1 LLKYSLSFEEYFK
14 DFSVKFLELCITK
27 YILVSAP
34 RLKLLALIVASIFVA
49 IALWDL
55 TTVSRH
61 LVLWTILGAGLI
73 VLPILLPAMQR
84 ALANSPV
91 GKHWDVSLALAIAL
105 SVVLIFG
112 TLTKLDDA
120 FWVWFNSL
128 RWDALGA
135 VGQILIAILAVW
147 VAWRQNEISEKLTGQ
162 QNSITQQQT
171 IDTYFQ
177 GISDLILDA
186 QGQMEDWPL
195 ERAIAQARTSALL
208 GSSDPDGRAKIIRF
222 LSSANLL
229 APLKRDGLLGRAILD
244 GSGGYVV
251 DLERGVRVINLG
263 LMLAGKDISKSDLRY
278 VDLTGANFIK
288 TNFSGCNLT
297 GANFGGAILCRA
309 NLRHTDLSKVN
320 LFYGNI
326 ATTSPRDRLHIPN
339 FETGEYTGA
348 VIEEADFTAAQDLSE
363 ENRQYLCAW
372 GGNKTRKTIAGGC
385 QGVPNLLG
393 R

>member
-1 LLKYSLSFEEYFK
+1 
-14 DFSVKFLELCITK
+14 
-27 YILVSAP
+27 LVSAP
-34 RLKLLALIVASIFVA
+34 RFKLLALIIASACIA
-49 IALWDL
+49 IAIWDL
-55 TTVSRH
+55 VGGNRQW
-61 LVLWTILGAGLI
+61 VLAALAIAGVI
-73 VLPILLPAMQR
+73 IIPILVPAIQR
-84 ALANSPV
+84 GLANSPL
-91 GKHWDVSLALAIAL
+91 GKHWDVSLSLAIAFAML
-105 SVVLIFG
+105 VIFG
-112 TLTKLDDA
+112 TLTKLDDP

-177 GISDLILDA
+177 GISDLVIDP

-297 GANFGGAILCRA
+297 GADFGGAILCRA
-309 NLRHTDLSKVN
+309 NLRGTDLSKVS
-320 LFYGNI
+320 LFYGDI
-326 ATTSPRDRLHIPN
+326 ATASPRDRNYPPN
-339 FETGEYTGA
+339 FETGEFSGA
-348 VIEEADFTAAQDLSE
+348 VVEEADFSNAQDLSE

-372 GGNKTRKTIAGGC
+372 CGNKTRRTIRGGC

>member
-1 LLKYSLSFEEYFK
+1 M
-14 DFSVKFLELCITK
+14 
-27 YILVSAP
+27 VSAP
-34 RLKLLALIVASIFVA
+34 RLKLLALIIAALCIA

-55 TTVSRH
+55 VTGNQQSVLVALTVAS
-61 LVLWTILGAGLI
+61 II
-73 VLPILLPAMQR
+73 ILPILLPAIQT

-91 GKHWDVSLALAIAL
+91 GKHWDVSFSLVIAFAIL
-105 SVVLIFG
+105 VIFG
-112 TLTKLDDA
+112 TFTNLDEA
-120 FWVWFNSL
+120 FWIWFNSL

-171 IDTYFQ
+171 IDAYFQ
-177 GISDLILDA
+177 GISDLVLDA

-208 GSSDPDGRAKIIRF
+208 GSSDADGRAKIIRF

-244 GSGGYVV
+244 GSGGYVI

-278 VDLTGANFIK
+278 VDLTGANYIK

-309 NLRHTDLSKVN
+309 NLRNTDLSKVN
-320 LFYGNI
+320 FFYGDI
-326 ATTSPRDRLHIPN
+326 ATASPRDRNHLPN

-348 VIEEADFTAAQDLSE
+348 VVEEANFSDAQDLSE

-372 GGNKTRKTIAGGC
+372 GGNKTRRTIPGGC
-385 QGVPNLLG
+385 QGVPNRLG

>member
-1 LLKYSLSFEEYFK
+1 M
-14 DFSVKFLELCITK
+14 
-27 YILVSAP
+27 VSAP
-34 RLKLLALIVASIFVA
+34 RLKLLVLVIASGCIAIAIWGLVSGSRQWVLPAIGVASV
-49 IALWDL
+49 
-55 TTVSRH
+55 
-61 LVLWTILGAGLI
+61 I
-73 VLPILLPAMQR
+73 VLPILIPAIGKG
-84 ALANSPV
+84 LANSPL
-91 GKHWDVSLALAIAL
+91 GKHWDVSLAAAIASAGL
-105 SVVLIFG
+105 VIFG

-120 FWVWFNSL
+120 FWIWFNGL

-208 GSSDPDGRAKIIRF
+208 GSSDADGRAKIIRF

-251 DLERGVRVINLG
+251 DLEHGVRVINLG
-263 LMLAGKDISKSDLRY
+263 LMLAGKDISNSDLRY

-297 GANFGGAILCRA
+297 GANLFGAILCRA
-309 NLRHTDLSKVN
+309 NMRNTDLSKVS
-320 LFYGNI
+320 FFCGDI
-326 ATTSPRDRLHIPN
+326 ATASPRDRQHLPN
-339 FETGEYTGA
+339 FVTGEYTGA
-348 VIEEADFTAAQDLSE
+348 VVEEADFSYAKDLSD

-372 GGNKTRKTIAGGC
+372 GGSKTRRTIAGGC
-385 QGVPNLLG
+385 QGVPNRLG

>member
-1 LLKYSLSFEEYFK
+1 
-14 DFSVKFLELCITK
+14 
-27 YILVSAP
+27 LVVVP
-34 RLKLLALIVASIFVA
+34 RLKLLALIIACGCIA

-55 TTVSRH
+55 TRGNRQWVWAA
-61 LVLWTILGAGLI
+61 LAVAGVM
-73 VLPILLPAMQR
+73 VLPILIPAIQR

-91 GKHWDVSLALAIAL
+91 GRHWDVSLSLVIAL
-105 SVVLIFG
+105 FILIIFG
-112 TLTKLDDA
+112 RLTNLDDA

-177 GISDLILDA
+177 GISDLIIDA

-208 GSSDPDGRAKIIRF
+208 GSSDADGRAKIIRF

-288 TNFSGCNLT
+288 TNFSGSNLT

-309 NLRHTDLSKVN
+309 NLRNTDLSKVN
-320 LFYGNI
+320 FFYGNI
-326 ATTSPRDRLHIPN
+326 ATTSPRDRSNIPN
-339 FETGEYTGA
+339 FETGEFTGA
-348 VIEEADFTAAQDLSE
+348 VIEEADFSSAQDLSE

-372 GGNKTRKTIAGGC
+372 GGNKTRRTIMGGC

>member
-1 LLKYSLSFEEYFK
+1 M
-14 DFSVKFLELCITK
+14 
-27 YILVSAP
+27 A
-34 RLKLLALIVASIFVA
+34 RLKLFALIIACGCLVFA
-49 IALWDL
+49 IWELK
-55 TTVSRH
+55 SGQSQ
-61 LVLWTILGAGLI
+61 LVLVALELGLLMI
-73 VLPILLPAMQR
+73 LPILAPALQR
-84 ALANSPV
+84 ALVNSPL
-91 GKHWDVSLALAIAL
+91 GKHWDISLSMIIASAIFIVYA
-105 SVVLIFG
+105 G
-112 TLTKLDDA
+112 LTKLDER
-120 FWVWFNSL
+120 FWQWFNSL

-208 GSSDPDGRAKIIRF
+208 GSSDSEGRAKIIRF

-251 DLERGVRVINLG
+251 DLEHGVRVVNLG
-263 LMLAGKDISKSDLRY
+263 LMLAGKDISKSDLRN
-278 VDLTGANFIK
+278 VDLSGANFIK
-288 TNFSGCNLT
+288 TNFQDCNLT
-297 GANFGGAILCRA
+297 GTNFGGAILCQA
-309 NLRHTDLSKVN
+309 NFRGTDLSKVN
-320 LFYGNI
+320 FFFGNLET
-326 ATTSPRDRLHIPN
+326 ASPRDRNHSPN
-339 FETGEYTGA
+339 FETGEFAGA
-348 VIEEADFTAAQDLSE
+348 VIEEANFGGAQDLSA

-372 GGNKTRKTIAGGC
+372 GGTKTRRTIRGGC
-385 QGVPNLLG
+385 YGIPNLLG